1 MINNEQLKIKF
12 NYPEYEE
19 IEKIIENEIL
29 KIKNKLEL
37 EDNFKYQIIR

>member
-29 KIKNKLEL
+29 KIKNKLE
-37 EDNFKYQIIR
+37 DNFKYQIIR